1 MSVFFP
7 FFSMNLSLNCFLLTH
22 VPMCDLLPQTHPI
35 PPIDKRLYFF
45 FNCTLL
51 IQWDD
56 PSPNTTNIYL
66 KASNS
71 VEARLESKE
80 NSESGECLKLIMLL
94 GILTKYCFF
103 LFPVTPSGGSDSVTG
118 LRDSVSPALP
128 AIDR

>member
-1 MSVFFP
+1 
-7 FFSMNLSLNCFLLTH
+7 
-22 VPMCDLLPQTHPI
+22 MCDLLPQTHPI

-45 FNCTLL
+45 FNCTLP

-56 PSPNTTNIYL
+56 PSPNTTSFYL

-94 GILTKYCFF
+94 GIFTKYCFF
-103 LFPVTPSGGSDSVTG
+103 LLPVTPSGGSDSVTG